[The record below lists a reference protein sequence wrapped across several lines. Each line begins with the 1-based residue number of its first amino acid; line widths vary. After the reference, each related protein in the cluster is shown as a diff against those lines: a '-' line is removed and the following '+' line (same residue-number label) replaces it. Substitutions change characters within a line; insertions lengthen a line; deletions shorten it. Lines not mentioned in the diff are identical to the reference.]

1 MSTLIDQ
8 EAQRPWGYYEVLLD
22 TPYTKVKEITV
33 EPGHRLSYQS
43 HKHREEYW
51 TCVEGEL
58 TVILNDK
65 ELLISYGHSIHIPL
79 GSKHRMWNKEEKN
92 VLKVVEVQ
100 VGSYFGEDDI
110 IRYEDD
116 YER

>member
-1 MSTLIDQ
+1 MSIIVDE

-51 TCVEGEL
+51 TCVAGEL
-58 TVILNDK
+58 TVVLDDK
-65 ELLISYGHSIHIPL
+65 ELYITLWSFDTYSIRFLNTECGI
-79 GSKHRMWNKEEKN
+79 KEKMT
-92 VLKVVEVQ
+92 
-100 VGSYFGEDDI
+100 
-110 IRYEDD
+110 
-116 YER
+116 

>member
-1 MSTLIDQ
+1 MSTLIDI
-8 EAQRPWGYYEVLLD
+8 EAQRPWGYYEVLQD

-33 EPGHRLSYQS
+33 DPGHRLSYQS

-51 TCVEGEL
+51 TCVQGEL
-58 TVILNDK
+58 TVILDGK
-65 ELLISYGHSIHIPL
+65 ELYLPYGHSIHIPL
-79 GSKHRMWNKEEKN
+79 GSKHRMWNKGKDQ
-92 VLKVVEVQ
+92 LKVVEVQ
-100 VGSYFGEDDI
+100 IGSYFGEDDI

>member
-1 MSTLIDQ
+1 MSIIVDE
-8 EAQRPWGYYEVLLD
+8 EAQRPWGYYKVLLD

-43 HKHREEYW
+43 HQKREEYW
-51 TCVEGEL
+51 TAVKGNL
-58 TVILNDK
+58 TVILEGK
-65 ELLISYGHSIHIPL
+65 EHTLYTGKSIYIPV
-79 GSKHRMWNKEEKN
+79 GSKHRMWNKTKDDI
-92 VLKVVEVQ
+92 KVVEVQ

-110 IRYEDD
+110 TRYEDD

>member
-1 MSTLIDQ
+1 MSVIVDE

-22 TPYTKVKEITV
+22 APYTKVKEITV

-43 HKHREEYW
+43 HQKREEYW
-51 TCVEGEL
+51 TVVKGNL
-58 TVILNDK
+58 TVVLEGK
-65 ELLISYGHSIHIPL
+65 EHTLHTGKSIHIPV
-79 GSKHRMWNKEEKN
+79 GSKHRMWNKTKDDI
-92 VLKVVEVQ
+92 KVVEVQ

>member
-1 MSTLIDQ
+1 MSPLIDQ
-8 EAQRPWGYYEVLLD
+8 EAQRPWGYYDVLLD
-22 TPYTKVKEITV
+22 APYCKVKEITV

-51 TCVEGEL
+51 TCVQGEL
-58 TVILNDK
+58 TVILEGK
-65 ELLISYGHSIHIPL
+65 ELLIPYGHSIHIPL
-79 GSKHRMWNKEEKN
+79 GAKHRMINKSESD
-92 VLKVVEVQ
+92 VKVVEVQ

-116 YER
+116 YKRE